1 MKKTLLLLAVALA
14 TFAENAWADKSFKTL
29 PELSLGTAISPSG
42 QYVVGVNPSYS
53 LDGFYPVSYMYDTN
67 TGDIQWLTEFDE
79 NDLSKSG
86 EFQAVNDAGITCGT
100 SKNPD
105 LLITVSDIYGD
116 ITRPANSAAIWKDG
130 KCTLLYYGDFDTSK
144 FKYLGDGSQAVDISA
159 DSKTVCGYI
168 STGNGATF
176 YPCIWKE
183 GNDGKWTLEWLTLP
197 EGSKGGKTNFI
208 SDDGKLTVGTVTD
221 ASNNKHVALWKDGT
235 CTILT
240 DEQIGWGTPSK
251 GGQIKIN
258 IFSLSPNGK
267 FIVAQNAA
275 KKTYIYN
282 IEANEGREVPAFE
295 ASGYMEQAAVDND
308 GNVVAAYNY
317 GSIYFGGDAYTRPF
331 WYSYKED
338 RNIDF
343 PYYMQLFA
351 GGVTPDFTFEY
362 GEKTQAVPMAISA
375 DGNVIVG
382 NIDIYMAV
390 GQKPK
395 CWILKSEK
403 FDVSIPEIPSGLSAR
418 SEALGQVT
426 LTWTKDE
433 TKYEDLTLKSYNIY
447 RDGEKVANVTA
458 DKPTTLTENNVSAG
472 YPGYAVEAVFETKNG
487 IEMLSPKSS
496 ILKASVPDTYDLPL
510 SDDFSSNTLE
520 TNYWECYTEY
530 GDATDTSWKIIQDY
544 GLIGNSI
551 YYGVRSRKPYSGNLI
566 SRPLDATKAQS
577 VNLSFFIQTTL
588 LNSAD
593 QDLEKDSLSIYV
605 SSDFGKTW
613 KEIKAWTMKELYAQS
628 SYNVIGLDISAETVG
643 KIFQLR
649 LSKHGQGVSQHVML
663 IDNIRVEAGGS
674 GSKAPA
680 GLTGSLGKDGK
691 SLSLMWQNMSEAYQ
705 LNYINDPSFIKRHA
719 IGNEGKELIAA
730 NKFEPEDLEAYK
742 GKYLSGVQTTINY
755 YSGQEDVK
763 GIHASVVVFED
774 GKIVREQEI
783 KDMTYNEA
791 LTVALDEPL
800 LIDGAKELMIGIKIF
815 DYDEQQMPICYV
827 ISNQFI
833 AGKSD
838 LYSEDNGASWLKL
851 SDFYNEQGTPEQGY
865 CCWDITGCVTD
876 NPELTPVAEGNLFAY
891 NIYRDGEQ
899 LNNAVI
905 DRLQTRFTDP
915 EPTEDACYQVVAY
928 FYDGTKSEASEQFCL
943 DDVTGIERNI
953 ADNVTITR
961 NEGDNCLTING
972 KFDNATLVDI
982 SGVCVSRSEGNRL
995 SLNGVKAGIYII
1007 SINVDGRVYTQKM
1020 IVK

>member
-1 MKKTLLLLAVALA
+1 M
-14 TFAENAWADKSFKTL
+14 
-29 PELSLGTAISPSG
+29 AISPSG
-42 QYVVGVNPSYS
+42 QYVVGVNPSYMV
-53 LDGFYPVSYMYDTN
+53 DGSYSVSYLYDTN
-67 TGDIQWLTEFDE
+67 TGETQWLTEFDT
-79 NDLSKSG
+79 NDFSKSG
-86 EFQAVNDAGITCGT
+86 DFQAVNDAGVICGA
-100 SKNPD
+100 SKDPD
-105 LLITVSDIYGD
+105 LLITYSDMFG
-116 ITRPANSAAIWKDG
+116 TESRPANSAAVWKDG
-130 KCTLLYYGDFDTSK
+130 KCTLLYYGDFDTAN
-144 FKYLGDGSQAVDISA
+144 FANLGDGSQAVDISA

-168 STGNGATF
+168 STGNGAKF

-183 GNDGKWTLEWLTLP
+183 GNDGKWALEWLALP
-197 EGSKGGKTNFI
+197 EDAKGGRSYFI
-208 SDDGKLTVGTVTD
+208 SDDGKLTVGTITD
-221 ASNNKHVALWKDGT
+221 ATNNQHVALWKDGT

-240 DEQIGWGTPSK
+240 DEQIGWGASSY
-251 GGQIKIN
+251 GGQVKIL
-258 IFSLSPNGK
+258 SMSPNGN
-267 FIVAQNAA
+267 FIVAKNAA
-275 KKTYIYN
+275 NKTYVYN
-282 IEANEGREVPAFE
+282 IEANEGREIPAFE
-295 ASGYMEQAAVDND
+295 TAASIGYAAVDND
-308 GNVVAAYNY
+308 GNVASAYNY
-317 GSIYFGGDAYTRPF
+317 GSIFFGGDVYTRPF
-331 WYSYKED
+331 WYSYKEN
-338 RNIDF
+338 RNLDF

-351 GGVTPDFTFEY
+351 SGVTPDFTFEY

-382 NIDIYMAV
+382 NIDIYMSA

-403 FDVSIPEIPSGLSAR
+403 YDVSIPAVPSGLSAR

-426 LTWTKDE
+426 LTWAKDE

-447 RDGEKVANVTA
+447 RDGEKVADVTA
-458 DKPTTLTENNVSAG
+458 DKPMTITENDVPAG
-472 YPGYAVEAVFETKNG
+472 HPGYAVEAVFETADG
-487 IEMLSPKSS
+487 GEMLSPKSS
-496 ILKASVPDTYDLPL
+496 ILKAAVPDTYDMPL
-510 SDDFSSNTLE
+510 SEDFSSNSLE
-520 TNYWECYTEY
+520 TNYWDIKKDY
-530 GDATDTSWKIIQDY
+530 GEDATWGILQDY
-544 GLIGNSI
+544 GLIGSSI
-551 YYGVRSRKPYSGNLI
+551 NYLVISQKPYSGSLI

-613 KEIKAWTMKELYAQS
+613 KEIKAWTMKEISAPN
-628 SYNVIGLDISAETVG
+628 SYNVIGQDISAETVG

-649 LSKHGQGVSQHVML
+649 LRKHGQGAAQYMML
-663 IDNIRVEAGGS
+663 LDNIRVDAGGS

-691 SLSLMWQNMSEAYQ
+691 SLSLMWQNMSGAYQ
-705 LNYINDPSFIKRHA
+705 LNYINDLSFTRKYT
-719 IGNEGKELIAA
+719 IGNEGKNLIAA

-755 YSGQEDVK
+755 YSYVEEVK
-763 GIHASVVVFED
+763 GIHASIVVFED
-774 GKIVREQEI
+774 GKMVREQEI

>member
-1 MKKTLLLLAVALA
+1 MRKTLLLLAVALA

-29 PELSLGTAISPSG
+29 PELTYGVAISPSG
-42 QYVVGVNPSYS
+42 QYLVGVNPSYMV
-53 LDGFYPVSYMYDTN
+53 DGSYSVSYLYDTN
-67 TGDIQWLTEFDE
+67 TGETQWLTEFDQ
-79 NDLSKSG
+79 NDFSKSG
-86 EFQAVNDAGITCGT
+86 EFKAVNDAGVICGA
-100 SKNPD
+100 SKDPD
-105 LLITVSDIYGD
+105 LLITYSDMFGTE
-116 ITRPANSAAIWKDG
+116 TRPANSAAIWKDG

-144 FKYLGDGSQAVDISA
+144 FEFLGDGSQATDISA

-168 STGNGATF
+168 STGNASSF
-176 YPCIWKE
+176 YPCMWKE
-183 GNDGKWTLEWLTLP
+183 GNDGKWTLEWLALP
-197 EGSKGGKTNFI
+197 EDAKGGRPYFI
-208 SDDGKLTVGTVTD
+208 SDDGKTVVGTITD
-221 ASNNKHVALWKDGT
+221 ATNNQQVALWKDGT
-235 CTILT
+235 YTIVT
-240 DEQIGWGTPSK
+240 DEQFGWESSGY
-251 GGQIKIN
+251 GGQVKIL
-258 IFSLSPNGK
+258 SMSPNGK
-267 FIVAQNAA
+267 FIVAKNPSSMV
-275 KKTYIYN
+275 YLYN
-282 IEANEGREVPAFE
+282 IEANEGRKIPAFDTAANIE
-295 ASGYMEQAAVDND
+295 YAAVDND

-317 GSIYFGGDAYTRPF
+317 GSIFFGGDVYTRPF

-338 RNIDF
+338 RNLDF

-351 GGVTPDFTFEY
+351 SGVTPDFTFEY

-382 NIDIYMAV
+382 NIDIYAAV
-390 GQKPK
+390 GQKAK
-395 CWILKSEK
+395 CWILKSERY
-403 FDVSIPEIPSGLSAR
+403 DVSIPVTPSGLSAK

-426 LTWTKDE
+426 LTWAKDE

-458 DKPTTLTENNVSAG
+458 DKPMTLTENNVPAG
-472 YPGYAVEAVFETKNG
+472 HPGYAVEAVFETAEG
-487 IEMLSPKSS
+487 GEMLSPKSN
-496 ILKASVPDTYDLPL
+496 ILKASVPDTYDMPL
-510 SDDFSSNTLE
+510 FDDFSSNSLE
-520 TNYWECYTEY
+520 TNFWETKAEY
-530 GDATDTSWKIIQDY
+530 GEPTDALWGIMQDY
-544 GLIGNSI
+544 GLMGSSI
-551 YYGVRSRKPYSGNLI
+551 SYMVFSQQPYSGSLI
-566 SRPLDATKAQS
+566 SRPLDATKAES
-577 VNLSFFIQTTL
+577 VSLSFFMQMTP
-588 LNSAD
+588 LNSTD
-593 QDLEKDSLSIYV
+593 QDLEKDSISVDI
-605 SSDFGKTW
+605 STDFGKTW
-613 KEIKAWTMKELYAQS
+613 KEIKAWSLKDIYAQY
-628 SYNVIGLDISAETVG
+628 SYNVISLDISAGTTG

-649 LSKHGQGVSQHVML
+649 LRKHGQGVAQYMMYV
-663 IDNIRVEAGGS
+663 DNLRIEAGGS

-680 GLTGSLGKDGK
+680 GLTGTLGKDGK
-691 SLSLMWQNMSEAYQ
+691 SLSLMWQNLSGAYQ
-705 LNYINDPSFIKRHA
+705 LNYINDPSFINKYT

-730 NKFEPEDLEAYK
+730 NKFEPEDLAAYK

-755 YSGQEDVK
+755 YSTEEEVK

-774 GKIVREQEI
+774 GKMVREQEI

-800 LIDGAKELMIGIKIF
+800 LIDGTKELMIGVKIF
-815 DYDEQQMPICYV
+815 DYDEQQIPICYI
-827 ISNQFI
+827 ISDKFV

-851 SDFYNEQGTPEQGY
+851 SEFYNEQGTPEQGY
-865 CCWDITGCVTD
+865 CCWDITGCITD
-876 NPELTPVAEGNLFAY
+876 NPELTPVAEGDLFAY

-899 LNNAVI
+899 LNEGVI

-915 EPTEDACYQVVAY
+915 EPTEDACYQVVGF

-943 DDVTGIERNI
+943 DDVTGIEHNI